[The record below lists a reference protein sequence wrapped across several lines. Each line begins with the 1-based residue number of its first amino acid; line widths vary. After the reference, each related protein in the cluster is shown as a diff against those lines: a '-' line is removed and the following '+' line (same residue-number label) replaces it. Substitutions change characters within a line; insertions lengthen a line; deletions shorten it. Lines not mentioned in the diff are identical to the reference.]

1 MQYPDRC
8 REVMRLLDGL
18 TDQQVRAVGIEA
30 LRRWR
35 KRALASR
42 PSVIDRLAESVPDAF
57 AMHGDFGLDLAGLLL
72 AADTTGRAQFDANQ
86 LKEVFIDDDA
96 MSKEWMRGVVEF
108 LWWLTR
114 AGLAVELVRAVNPV
128 KAYPGQDHGH
138 STGAYPITM
147 RLTRRGVRL
156 LDGSDDNPMLPGFL
170 DRISA
175 RCPGLPD
182 GAIALLVDA
191 RACFDHSLMRPAVV
205 LMGVAYELVIE
216 RVVDVLVGVKGVLT
230 AEPRETAKD
239 RIKRI
244 KSLLTNA
251 TTAKAL
257 LPHPDARTAAEAA
270 YDFAETLRQRRNDA
284 AHTKPVFDFDHSE
297 ETEEFLVRAG
307 WHLPALWSLA
317 V

>member
-182 GAIALLVDA
+182 GAIALLV
-191 RACFDHSLMRPAVV
+191 
-205 LMGVAYELVIE
+205 
-216 RVVDVLVGVKGVLT
+216 
-230 AEPRETAKD
+230 
-239 RIKRI
+239 
-244 KSLLTNA
+244 
-251 TTAKAL
+251 
-257 LPHPDARTAAEAA
+257 
-270 YDFAETLRQRRNDA
+270 
-284 AHTKPVFDFDHSE
+284 
-297 ETEEFLVRAG
+297 
-307 WHLPALWSLA
+307 
-317 V
+317 